1 MHRYAPWIA
10 VAVVVVVLLIIG
22 LRPQA
27 TLVETSIVK
36 TAGLVVSVE
45 EEGQTRVVNRYEI
58 FSPVAGY
65 IRRVNF
71 DVGDRVEKSQEL
83 VELEPLPS
91 DVLDPRRRAEAEAR
105 VAGAKSAL
113 LAAEQ
118 KVNAA
123 AADQEYAK
131 SEYQRKQSLRK
142 THAVSEEQLQQ
153 AHTSLQRSEA
163 ELRSARF
170 AVEIAKYDLEA
181 AKTLL
186 KYSAATPR
194 ESVAEHDD
202 QLETVVIRSPING
215 SILKI
220 LRKSEGVVTAGEP
233 LLELGNP
240 QDLEVIVDV
249 LSEDAVR
256 IQVGT
261 AVKLKRWGGVEL
273 DAQVKRIEPVAFK
286 EVSALGVDEQR
297 VLVVVD
303 IHSPMEQW
311 TRLGDGYRVD
321 ASFVLWQGDQVLQ
334 VPESSLFRDGNQW
347 AVYVVEDDEAQL
359 RHVEVGQRNGLEAQI
374 LSGVTEGEVIILY
387 PDDDVKDGSSVR
399 VRS

>member
-1 MHRYAPWIA
+1 M
-10 VAVVVVVLLIIG
+10 
-22 LRPQA
+22 
-27 TLVETSIVK
+27 
-36 TAGLVVSVE
+36 
-45 EEGQTRVVNRYEI
+45 
-58 FSPVAGY
+58 
-65 IRRVNF
+65 
-71 DVGDRVEKSQEL
+71 
-83 VELEPLPS
+83 
-91 DVLDPRRRAEAEAR
+91 
-105 VAGAKSAL
+105 
-113 LAAEQ
+113 
-118 KVNAA
+118 
-123 AADQEYAK
+123 
-131 SEYQRKQSLRK
+131 
-142 THAVSEEQLQQ
+142 
-153 AHTSLQRSEA
+153 
-163 ELRSARF
+163 
-170 AVEIAKYDLEA
+170 EIAKYDLEA